1 MAGTTPALPPLTR
14 RRLLAASVGAAALSP
29 WLASCSNDP
38 ATSAPE
44 SATTDLSDSDHALTV
59 SNWTQYIDVKLKDR
73 SERPTVSAYEKE
85 YGVDVEYV
93 EDIAD
98 NEEFFNKVRPIL
110 ASGKS
115 TGRDIVV
122 LTDWMAARMIEL
134 GYVEAIDD
142 ANIPNKANLID
153 SLQSP
158 PFDPSRAYSMPW
170 QSGFT
175 ALGYNADYVDQPV
188 TSMTDLLTRP
198 DLKGKVAVF
207 TEMRDT
213 TGLIMLEQGAD
224 PANFTDADFD
234 SAIEMLQD
242 SVDSGHLR
250 GFANAN
256 YGQALSKGDLVATM
270 TYSGDINQLVKDNP
284 SLTLVKPE
292 AGFILWSDNMLIPKG
307 STHKLNAER
316 WMDWYYQPEN
326 AAQLAAWVN
335 FICPVEGASEAMQDI
350 DPKLAKNPLIFPE
363 PGDLADGSIYRA
375 LTPDEEQTYTAAF
388 TQVRGL

>member
-1 MAGTTPALPPLTR
+1 MSAGTPPVLPMTR
-14 RRLLAASVGAAALSP
+14 RRLLAAGAATAVGSP
-29 WLASCSNDP
+29 WLAGCSDGS
-38 ATSAPE
+38 ASTGAAGTSE
-44 SATTDLSDSDHALTV
+44 DLSDSEHALTV
-59 SNWTQYIDVKLKDR
+59 SNWTQYIDVDLDDR
-73 SERPTVSAYEKE
+73 SLRPTVAAFEKR
-85 YGVDVEYV
+85 YGVDVSYV

-110 ASGKS
+110 ESGKS

-134 GYVEAIDD
+134 GYVEPLVA
-142 ANIPNKANLID
+142 ATIPHKDNLLE

-158 PFDPSRAYSMPW
+158 PFDPDRQFSMPW

-175 ALGYNADYVDQPV
+175 AIGYNSDYVDAPV
-188 TSMTDLLTRP
+188 TSMTELLTRP

-224 PANFTDADFD
+224 PATFTDADFD
-234 SAIEMLQD
+234 AAIAVLQE

-270 TYSGDINQLVKDNP
+270 TYSGDINQLSKDNP
-284 SLTLVKPE
+284 ALTLVKPE
-292 AGFILWSDNMLIPKG
+292 AGFILWSDNMLIPRG
-307 STHKLNAER
+307 ATHKTNAER
-316 WMDWYYQPEN
+316 WMNWYYNPKV
-326 AAQLAAWVN
+326 AAELAAWVN
-335 FICPVEGASEAMQDI
+335 FICPVAGAREAMEKI
-350 DPKLAKNPLIFPE
+350 DPGLANNPLIFPT
-363 PGDLADGSIYRA
+363 PDDLAGGAIYRG